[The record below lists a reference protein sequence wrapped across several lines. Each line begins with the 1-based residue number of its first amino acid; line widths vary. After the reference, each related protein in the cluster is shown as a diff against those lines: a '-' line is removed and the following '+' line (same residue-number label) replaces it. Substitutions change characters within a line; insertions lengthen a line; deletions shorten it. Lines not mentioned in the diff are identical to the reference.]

1 MDKRRYVLLE
11 PGKSRLG
18 TFARLDAWVC
28 RNTKDIA
35 EVAARASKSSVWI
48 SFGPKADDDFLK
60 AVVGKSMIPGRLLT
74 LKPPRM
80 DRIPLLSGFFLG
92 MIGIGPA
99 FRFLPDEELVEV
111 LHLPRQEAR
120 NVFLGGAVD
129 VPNQAV
135 SLIRGDVTMVVVP
148 LTLIRPNRIT
158 KPDPSKLAF
167 TDYGQTVC
175 LGEYEASADS
185 ILYEVDPQYRAGV
198 NARRRQTEK
207 TFGASLRRLRRQ
219 KMLTREAFTPL
230 SAKTIAR
237 IERNE
242 IRRPHGKTLKAIAR
256 RLGVLPEEIETY

>member
-1 MDKRRYVLLE
+1 MAAAGRKFRNTFVSWSRRIGSSCKTNGIVGTATSTPLPARTKMDKRRYVLLE

-111 LHLPRQEAR
+111 LHL
-120 NVFLGGAVD
+120 
-129 VPNQAV
+129 
-135 SLIRGDVTMVVVP
+135 
-148 LTLIRPNRIT
+148 
-158 KPDPSKLAF
+158 
-167 TDYGQTVC
+167 
-175 LGEYEASADS
+175 
-185 ILYEVDPQYRAGV
+185 
-198 NARRRQTEK
+198 
-207 TFGASLRRLRRQ
+207 
-219 KMLTREAFTPL
+219 
-230 SAKTIAR
+230 
-237 IERNE
+237 
-242 IRRPHGKTLKAIAR
+242 
-256 RLGVLPEEIETY
+256 